1 MDLQCSVG
9 TGGRNRASDVKL
21 VESKFSRMCFR
32 SGRLENKI
40 KLLQAIIHNYTDL
53 TRVDKKK
60 VDGRIDVG
68 YSTHKWLA
76 SKNPPYWQEIK
87 SNDYLKVIG
96 SARIYTVSWYGNELK
111 SIMRSFYHRYKQR
124 TGLFT
129 KQTSNKHTTDFGK
142 IFIYAPK
149 YGIYYK
155 ELVRTLESKFKV
167 SIYKNIV
174 VLNGIKQIPRIQEN
188 KTSKPREDV
197 EDEGVYPRSA
207 PAPEPSSKST
217 PNASDSSS
225 NAPTV
230 STKKPKHLK
239 IAEGELGVKEYSGSN
254 HNPKIIEYHSTT
266 GGFNTDEVPW
276 CASFMVWVFKKAGY
290 TLSGLNAGARSFARS
305 SSLTKLDKPLYGSVI
320 VFKYNDATNWS
331 GHVGIVVDEVNGKYK
346 VLGGNQSDS
355 VKYSFFGK
363 SKVHGFYW
371 PNNVVKTHVLGSSS
385 SSETQEVT
393 KFSDTR

>member
-9 TGGRNRASDVKL
+9 AGGRNRASDVKL
-21 VESKFSRMCFR
+21 VESKFNKMCFR
-32 SGRLENKI
+32 SGRLETKI
-40 KLLQAIIHNYTDL
+40 KLLQAIIHDYTDL
-53 TRVDKKK
+53 SRVDKKK

-76 SKNPPYWQEIK
+76 SKNPPHWREIR
-87 SNDYLKVIG
+87 SSEYLKVIG
-96 SARIYTVSWYGNELK
+96 SSRIYTVSWYGEELT
-111 SIMRSFYHRYKQR
+111 SLLRSFYYRYRER

-129 KQTSNKHTTDFGK
+129 KQRANKHTTDFGK

-149 YGIYYK
+149 YGLYYR

-167 SIYKNIV
+167 SISKNIV
-174 VLNGIKQIPRIQEN
+174 ILNGLRQIPRIQEN

-197 EDEGVYPRSA
+197 ADEGVYPRSA
-207 PAPEPSSKST
+207 PAPDASSKKT
-217 PNASDSSS
+217 PDTAASSS
-225 NAPTV
+225 APPTT
-230 STKKPKHLK
+230 TKNKPKHLK
-239 IAEGELGVKEYSGSN
+239 IAEGELGVKEYSGSK
-254 HNPKIIEYHSTT
+254 HNSKIIEYHSTT
-266 GGFNTDEVPW
+266 GGFKTDEVPW

-305 SSLTKLDKPLYGSVI
+305 SSLTKLAKPLYGSVI
-320 VFKYNDATNWS
+320 VFKYNNATNWS

-371 PNNVVKTHVLGSSS
+371 PNNVSKTHVLGSSS
-385 SSETQEVT
+385 SSETQDET